1 MQMLHL
7 GFASGVHHNAVPPL
21 RAPYETCPSYT
32 TSCFLISACGHS
44 HQKTTSSLALH
55 GYLSTTADSAH
66 AVQRNL
72 KKETTL
78 HAQPSVCSDVHTQKH
93 RAQEVSHLLKK
104 TDHVSLACAGV
115 AQTLEKRGRRQLH
128 SLRLETAPVHHYAI
142 LRIEMFTNSTYFR
155 RRCNWAQ
162 GVSFLHAHQCQH
174 LTWSSLLATTLT

>member
-1 MQMLHL
+1 MNAPKIMQMLHL

-32 TSCFLISACGHS
+32 TSCFLISACSHP

-104 TDHVSLACAGV
+104 KTDHVSLACAGV
-115 AQTLEKRGRRQLH
+115 AQTLLENVVVRLPWQIPNP
-128 SLRLETAPVHHYAI
+128 LRSSQASFEPELLSFPLKPSCATERWFPLWKTTP
-142 LRIEMFTNSTYFR
+142 RNSR
-155 RRCNWAQ
+155 
-162 GVSFLHAHQCQH
+162 
-174 LTWSSLLATTLT
+174 TTRL